1 MAIGISVR
9 ETERYLDV
17 IERLNPAINAV
28 LTTTPEMALD
38 MAHKAD
44 QAADDGEW
52 LGLLHGVPML
62 VKDCLN
68 VAGTRTT
75 FGSGMYR
82 ENIANADSEVVRRI
96 RGSGPVFL
104 GKTNLPEFCYGA
116 TTHNV
121 HYGNCLN
128 PWDTTRI
135 PGGSS
140 GGSAAALASG
150 MCRIAFG
157 SDTGGSVRGP
167 ASLCGLAGIRPTVG
181 RIPNTNALAL
191 TIHADTIG
199 MMARTV
205 PDVARGFAAV
215 AGYDPD
221 DSLSED
227 VPVENFLPTLRDGIE
242 NARVGI
248 PTTFFF
254 ENCEPDVVARVMEAA
269 KVVEACGAT
278 LVDIDIEGA
287 EEARVAT
294 GPTLLAMD
302 MADMHRDGLKNYPED
317 YGDEVLR
324 RLRAG
329 EPFRGADYANALR
342 ILIRWKHQFKRVF
355 QEVDMLLTPT
365 TPMVA
370 PRWTDAEDLQKATHS
385 ILRNCVGLGYAGLP
399 SLNVPVG
406 LDSQGMPV
414 GMQLTAKWF
423 NEPLLFRAG
432 VAYQARTEFHKL
444 RPKISA

>member
-1 MAIGISVR
+1 MPPS
-9 ETERYLDV
+9 
-17 IERLNPAINAV
+17 PA
-28 LTTTPEMALD
+28 TTP
-38 MAHKAD
+38 
-44 QAADDGEW
+44 
-52 LGLLHGVPML
+52 
-62 VKDCLN
+62 
-68 VAGTRTT
+68 T
-75 FGSGMYR
+75 
-82 ENIANADSEVVRRI
+82 I
-96 RGSGPVFL
+96 RL
-104 GKTNLPEFCYGA
+104 
-116 TTHNV
+116 
-121 HYGNCLN
+121 
-128 PWDTTRI
+128 
-135 PGGSS
+135 
-140 GGSAAALASG
+140 
-150 MCRIAFG
+150 
-157 SDTGGSVRGP
+157 
-167 ASLCGLAGIRPTVG
+167 
-181 RIPNTNALAL
+181 
-191 TIHADTIG
+191 
-199 MMARTV
+199 ARTC
-205 PDVARGFAAV
+205 
-215 AGYDPD
+215 
-221 DSLSED
+221 
-227 VPVENFLPTLRDGIE
+227 PVENFLPTLRDGIE

-329 EPFRGADYANALR
+329 EPFQGADYANALR

-423 NEPLLFRAG
+423 DEPLLFRAG

>member
-1 MAIGISVR
+1 MAIGNSVKA
-9 ETERYLDV
+9 TEHYLDV
-17 IERLNPAINAV
+17 IERLNPEINAV
-28 LTTTPEMALD
+28 LTVTPEMALD

-44 QAADDGEW
+44 QAAEEGEW

-68 VAGTRTT
+68 VAGVRTT

-82 ENIANADSEVVRRI
+82 DNTANSDSEVVRRI
-96 RGSGPVFL
+96 RKAGPVFL
-104 GKTNLPEFCYGA
+104 GKSNLPEFCYGA
-116 TTHNV
+116 TTQND
-121 HYGNCLN
+121 HYGDCFN
-128 PWDTTRI
+128 PWDTARVS
-135 PGGSS
+135 GGSS
-140 GGSAAALASG
+140 GGAAAALASG

-157 SDTGGSVRGP
+157 SDTGGSVRCP
-167 ASLCGLAGIRPTVG
+167 AALCGVSGIRPTVG
-181 RIPNTNALAL
+181 RIPNTNALSL

-199 MMARTV
+199 MLARTV
-205 PDVARGFAAV
+205 PDVARGFAAI

-242 NARVGI
+242 NVIVGI
-248 PTTFFF
+248 PTSFFF
-254 ENCEPDVVARVMEAA
+254 DNCEPDVVARVNDAA
-269 KVVEACGAT
+269 KVIEACGAT

-302 MADMHRDGLKNYPED
+302 MADMHRDGLRDHPEK
-317 YGDEVLR
+317 YGEEVLR
-324 RLRAG
+324 RIRGG
-329 EPFRGADYANALR
+329 EPFQGTDYANALR
-342 ILIRWKHQFKRVF
+342 ILVQWKHQFKRVF
-355 QEVDMLLTPT
+355 QKIDMLLTPT

-370 PRWTDAEDLQKATHS
+370 PKWADSADLQKATHS
-385 ILRNCVGLGYAGLP
+385 IMRNLVGLGYAGLP
-399 SLNVPVG
+399 CLNIPVG
-406 LDSQGMPV
+406 FDSQGMPV
-414 GMQLTAKWF
+414 GMQLAAKWF

-432 VAYQARTEFHKL
+432 VAYQSRTDFHKM